1 MVPSLHH
8 YSFSTFI
15 LGPFSAVHDFTLIY
29 VSIKPLSPFH
39 VLNRI
44 ALLINYND
52 WLQLTLRIDLTFCF
66 PKAISV
72 PTSWSKREHNIL
84 SQPKIIHPKRKHHR
98 KTDSIQCCRDEL
110 SAALG
115 WGGLQTGIQNSMPSW
130 WCCSVAKLCP
140 TVCNP
145 EDCSTPGFPILHYL
159 LEFLQTHVLWVS
171 DAIQPSHSLS
181 PPSSL
186 ALNLLQHQG
195 LFQWTALHIRWPKY
209 GSFSISTSNE
219 YSGFIS
225 FRIDWFD
232 LLAIQGTL
240 KSLLQHHNSKASILG
255 GSALWSNS
263 HILTWLLEKP

>member
-115 WGGLQTGIQNSMPSW
+115 WGGLQTGMQNSLPSW
-130 WCCSVAKLCP
+130 CCCSVAKSCP
-140 TVCNP
+140 TLCDLM
-145 EDCSTPGFPILHYL
+145 DCSTPGFPVLHYL
-159 LEFLQTHVLWVS
+159 LEFAQTHVCC
-171 DAIQPSHSLS
+171 
-181 PPSSL
+181 
-186 ALNLLQHQG
+186 
-195 LFQWTALHIRWPKY
+195 R
-209 GSFSISTSNE
+209 
-219 YSGFIS
+219 
-225 FRIDWFD
+225 
-232 LLAIQGTL
+232 
-240 KSLLQHHNSKASILG
+240 
-255 GSALWSNS
+255 
-263 HILTWLLEKP
+263 